1 MIAKMNF
8 VSITGPR
15 GDIDRIV
22 DKYLTRYEI
31 HLEYAPSELKTVA
44 TLRPYI
50 EQNIYREQLTR
61 MKELAEYMGKP
72 EYENVDTDVKRAAEK
87 IDYIYEELNKYKNV
101 IEEIVNKKA
110 IIDTKLEKVMHFRGM
125 EHNIDEILG
134 YKFLKYRFG
143 RIPKEHYDKFDDYS
157 YDSLESVFIKCSED
171 EHYVWGIYFVSKK
184 EKESVDAIY
193 ASLHFERT
201 YMPDD
206 IKGKPDDLC
215 KKYEERLRGCQAEID
230 EIESEIDKLFKSNK
244 KEFDVAYNRLKRY
257 AMNFDIRKYAACTKE
272 SGVSYYI
279 ICGWM
284 DEKQADSLKA
294 RLDKYEKD
302 TVCIIDDKHET
313 VDTMPPTKL
322 KNPRIFKPFEMYIKM
337 YGLPAYNELD
347 PTIFVALTYAFIF
360 GAMFGD
366 VGQGLVLCIGGFLL
380 YKIKKMN
387 LAAIISAAG
396 FFSTIFGFMFGS
408 VFGFENLIDAVWLHP
423 SKAMVNV
430 PFIGK
435 LNTVFIVAIGFG
447 MVLILVTMI
456 LNIINAIKSKDKER
470 LIFDTNG
477 IAGLVFYG
485 AVAAVLALFMAG
497 KPLPASMVLIV
508 MFGLPLLLMAFKE
521 PLMHLLEKKK
531 QQHEEHH
538 IMAKENDKEH
548 NEKEQGEGLG
558 MFFVQMFFEM
568 FEVLLSYFSNT
579 LSFVRIG
586 AFAVSHAA
594 MMEVVLMLAG
604 AENGS
609 TGNLLVIILGN
620 LFVCGLEGLIVGIQ
634 VLRLEYYEMFSRF
647 YRGNGREFKPYNAND
662 DIK

>member
-50 EQNIYREQLTR
+50 EQNIYRDQLVR
-61 MKELAEYMGKP
+61 MKELADHMGIP

-87 IDYIYEELNKYKNV
+87 IDSIYDELLKYRDD
-101 IEEIVNKKA
+101 IEEIEKNKGL
-110 IIDTKLEKVMHFRGM
+110 INIKLEKVMHFRGM
-125 EHNIDEILG
+125 EHNIDEILS

-206 IKGKPDDLC
+206 IKGTPDDLC
-215 KKYEERLRGCQAEID
+215 RKYEEQLKDCQ
-230 EIESEIDKLFKSNK
+230 DKLDDIHIKIEDLFAYYK

-284 DEKQADSLKA
+284 DEEQADSLKK

-366 VGQGLVLCIGGFLL
+366 VGQGLVLFIGGFLL
-380 YKIKKMN
+380 YKLKKIN

-396 FFSTIFGFMFGS
+396 FFSTVFGFMFGS
-408 VFGFENLIDAVWLHP
+408 VFGFENLIHAVWLHP
-423 SKAMVNV
+423 SKAMINV

-447 MVLILVTMI
+447 MILILVTMI
-456 LNIINAIKSKDKER
+456 LNIINAVKSKDKER
-470 LIFDTNG
+470 LLFDTNG

-485 AVAAVLALFMAG
+485 SITAVLGLFMAG
-497 KPLPASMVLIV
+497 RTLPAAVVLIV

-521 PLMHLLEKKK
+521 PLVHMLEKKK
-531 QQHEEHH
+531 HKIAEGNEEEH
-538 IMAKENDKEH
+538 KE
-548 NEKEQGEGLG
+548 GMV

-568 FEVLLSYFSNT
+568 FEVLLTYFSNT

-604 AENGS
+604 AENGG

-620 LFVCGLEGLIVGIQ
+620 IFVCGLEGLIVGIQ

-647 YRGNGREFKPYNAND
+647 YKGNGREFKPYNVSD
-662 DIK
+662 DGK

>member
-50 EQNIYREQLTR
+50 EQNIYRDQLVR
-61 MKELAEYMGKP
+61 MKELAEHMGAP
-72 EYENVDTDVKRAAEK
+72 DYENVDTDVKRAADK
-87 IDYIYEELNKYKNV
+87 IDSIYDELLKYRDD
-101 IEEIVNKKA
+101 IEEIEKKKGL
-110 IIDTKLEKVMHFRGM
+110 INTKLEKVMHFRGM

-201 YMPDD
+201 YMPED

-215 KKYEERLRGCQAEID
+215 RKYEEQLRDCQD
-230 EIESEIDKLFKSNK
+230 ELDDIHVKIEDLFSYYKS
-244 KEFDVAYNRLKRY
+244 EFDVAYNRLKRY

-279 ICGWM
+279 VCGWM
-284 DEKQADSLKA
+284 DEEQADSLKKK
-294 RLDKYEKD
+294 LDKYEKD

-322 KNPRIFKPFEMYIKM
+322 KNPKIFKPFEMYIKM

-366 VGQGLVLCIGGFLL
+366 VGQGLVLFLGGFLL
-380 YKIKKMN
+380 YKLKKID

-408 VFGFENLIDAVWLHP
+408 VFGFENLIHAVWLHP

-447 MVLILVTMI
+447 MILILVTMI
-456 LNIINAIKSKDKER
+456 LNIINAAKSKDKER
-470 LIFDTNG
+470 LLFDTNG

-485 AVAAVLALFMAG
+485 SVTAVLALFMAG
-497 KPLPASMVLIV
+497 KALPATLVLVI

-521 PLMHLLEKKK
+521 PLVHLLEKKK
-531 QQHEEHH
+531 HKVEEENEQEH
-538 IMAKENDKEH
+538 KE
-548 NEKEQGEGLG
+548 GIV

-604 AENGS
+604 AENGG

-647 YRGNGREFKPYNAND
+647 YKGNGREFKPYSVNEDA
-662 DIK
+662 K